1 MIPLRDDVP
10 SERLPIVTY
19 GIIGLNLLV
28 FLWELS
34 LGPALTRTVRL
45 LGVTPLALVGGWRDS
60 PWVFITLLTSQFLH
74 AGWVHLFGNMLYL
87 WIFGDNVEDTMGRG
101 RFLAFYLICGV
112 VANLAQ
118 VAINPRS
125 TLPLIGASGA
135 IAGVLGAYLLLFP
148 WARVLVAVPIFFYL
162 RIIAVPAV
170 LVLGTWFVTQLFS
183 GLAAITLAS
192 QVTGGVAWWAHVGG
206 FVTGM
211 ILIRF
216 FRRRRRPPFVYYL

>member
-74 AGWVHLFGNMLYL
+74 AGWVHFFGNMLYL
-87 WIFGDNVEDTMGRG
+87 WIFGDNVEDTMGHG

>member
-1 MIPLRDDVP
+1 
-10 SERLPIVTY
+10 
-19 GIIGLNLLV
+19 
-28 FLWELS
+28 
-34 LGPALTRTVRL
+34 
-45 LGVTPLALVGGWRDS
+45 
-60 PWVFITLLTSQFLH
+60 
-74 AGWVHLFGNMLYL
+74 VHFFGNMLYL

>member
-216 FRRRRRPPFVYYL
+216 FKRRRRPPFIYYL

>member
-10 SERLPIVTY
+10 SERPPIVTY
-19 GIIGLNLLV
+19 GIMGLNLLV

-34 LGPALTRTVRL
+34 LGPALTRAVRL
-45 LGVTPLALVGGWRDS
+45 LGVTPLALVSGWRDS
-60 PWVFITLLTSQFLH
+60 PWVLITLLTSQFLH
-74 AGWVHLFGNMLYL
+74 AGWVHFFGNMLYL
-87 WIFGDNVEDTMGRG
+87 WIFGDNVEDETGRG
-101 RFLAFYLICGV
+101 RFLVFYLICGV
-112 VANLAQ
+112 AASLAQ
-118 VAINPRS
+118 VAMNPRS
-125 TLPLIGASGA
+125 NLPLIGASGA

-148 WARVLVAVPIFFYL
+148 WARVLVAVPILFYL

-170 LVLGTWFVTQLFS
+170 LVLSTWFVTQLFS

-206 FVTGM
+206 FLTGM

-216 FRRRRRPPFVYYL
+216 LRRRRRPPFIYYP